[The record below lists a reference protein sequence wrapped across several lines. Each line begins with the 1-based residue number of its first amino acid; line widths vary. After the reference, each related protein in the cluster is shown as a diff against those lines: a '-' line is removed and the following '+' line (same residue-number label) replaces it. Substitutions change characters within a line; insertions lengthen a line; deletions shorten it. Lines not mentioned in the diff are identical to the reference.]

1 MEGSTGARR
10 VGTTGDTGGTST
22 DHDAGRRGEKKRSLA
37 QLFCL
42 IVGLVLIV
50 VGIIGF
56 FVSNGSDFALP
67 DSLNPGARGE
77 LFGLFDINGWE
88 NIVHIAS
95 GALLLFASAKA
106 NLARTVALVF
116 GVVYALVAVLGWI
129 DSEDVLGILPVN
141 TEGNLLHT
149 ALAAASLLAALLPT
163 RDEADRKG

>member
-10 VGTTGDTGGTST
+10 VGTTGDTSGDVDRDGKGG
-22 DHDAGRRGEKKRSLA
+22 KKRSLA

-42 IVGLVLIV
+42 IAGLTLLV

-56 FVSNGSDFALP
+56 FVENGGDFALP

-106 NLARTVALVF
+106 NLARTVALIF

-163 RDEADRKG
+163 KET